1 LLRSGRNF
9 PMMVEVDWP
18 IGGRTEVFRSMA
30 TLAFPRVF
38 RPALTQ
44 RKSKELPSFSP
55 GNAVPQ
61 RADLTIHRITP
72 THHGRTLLILGHA
85 AEYLANSRRF
95 TILKFEDTA
104 DEEAIHI
111 LMGLSRQVF
120 EEFAEKKTEKR
131 RVGDWLIERVV
142 RLLE

>member
-1 LLRSGRNF
+1 
-9 PMMVEVDWP
+9 MMVEAGWP

-30 TLAFPRVF
+30 TVAFPGVF
-38 RPALTQ
+38 RPARTE

-55 GNAVPQ
+55 GNRAPQ

-72 THHGRTLLILGHA
+72 THHGRTLLTLGHA

-95 TILKFEDTA
+95 TILKFDDVA

-120 EEFAEKKTEKR
+120 EEFAAKTTEKR
-131 RVGDWLIERVV
+131 RVGDWVIERVV